1 MNLYSGL
8 TGTPTVGYDPHKEA
22 PIGNLPPGVTA
33 RQLLAQVSREI
44 QEEKDAAKAAFEA
57 KEEAARLAKKAIYDA
72 AKAEVDAATQEY
84 LALRKQMLPILQRLW
99 RAQGELG
106 PLSGLHPHIWR
117 ITLPSLHPDDPNN
130 PAFSTFEVIH
140 HARGELQPW

>member
-1 MNLYSGL
+1 MNQ
-8 TGTPTVGYDPHKEA
+8 TVGYDPHKEA
-22 PIGNLPPGVTA
+22 PIGNLPLPEGWTA
-33 RQLLAQVSREI
+33 EALLAQAKRESEARRARELAAI
-44 QEEKDAAKAAFEA
+44 EER
-57 KEEAARLAKKAIYDA
+57 EEAARLAKKAIYDA

-117 ITLPSLHPDDPNN
+117 ITLPSLHPDDPNS

-140 HARGELQPW
+140 HARGALQPW